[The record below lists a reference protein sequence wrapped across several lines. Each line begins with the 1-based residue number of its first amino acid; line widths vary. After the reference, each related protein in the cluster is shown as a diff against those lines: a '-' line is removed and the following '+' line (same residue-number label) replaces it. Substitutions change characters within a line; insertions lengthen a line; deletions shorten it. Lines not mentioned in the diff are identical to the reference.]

1 MQSSDQDV
9 LIRDVL
15 LFIAALIGL
24 LYILIINIKESRIRF
39 RSFNKSNSEKTKYDL
54 SKLEWYGEFSKFYS
68 LTFEEPHFIWEI
80 NMFSIR
86 MIKKDKK
93 FSSYSGF
100 SWFEFSKSQA
110 NTEKIMAP
118 ILRKVFLKY
127 RTKFEKVH
135 PIHVLRVPKETV
147 HFYTWL
153 QNENHTNSAIFNF
166 LDEALY
172 IASEAKVY
180 PSLSIIWDDVIY
192 VEVTLPNNILIK
204 NLEKEFDSIFGAECT
219 NLGTNVHLRLWI
231 AFSIE
236 KIPNSLKEKEKKIGK
251 ISDINKAS

>member
-54 SKLEWYGEFSKFYS
+54 SKLEWYGEFSKLYS

-93 FSSYSGF
+93 FSS
-100 SWFEFSKSQA
+100 
-110 NTEKIMAP
+110 
-118 ILRKVFLKY
+118 
-127 RTKFEKVH
+127 
-135 PIHVLRVPKETV
+135 
-147 HFYTWL
+147 
-153 QNENHTNSAIFNF
+153 
-166 LDEALY
+166 
-172 IASEAKVY
+172 
-180 PSLSIIWDDVIY
+180 
-192 VEVTLPNNILIK
+192 
-204 NLEKEFDSIFGAECT
+204 
-219 NLGTNVHLRLWI
+219 
-231 AFSIE
+231 
-236 KIPNSLKEKEKKIGK
+236 
-251 ISDINKAS
+251 